1 MSRRRQGLMEG
12 SDSSEEEDTE
22 HRASFNISDRDLEEE
37 MQGFTGQRK
46 RRKMTKEEAM
56 LGVWA
61 EDDEDGSAPASPAQT
76 GRPKFSSGINFTA
89 SRAESPLSR
98 TQSPQSRNE
107 SPEPSSRPGLGG
119 GASHSMAAKN
129 PSFQKASMTPP
140 TVHKEFA
147 KFASHGTGFGMK
159 MLQKMGWQVG
169 KGLGAEG
176 EGIINP
182 IETKQ
187 RPTRMG
193 IAFKGFDERTK
204 QHKEEA
210 VRRGEA
216 VSDEEMTE
224 APVKSKKRRDAWKKD
239 ALTPSADRSDEPA
252 KPRKPKVVYKTAND
266 IINEAAITEPVPQ
279 KIIDMTGPAAREIS
293 SISQIRS
300 QSPTMMETSTRL
312 PELRHNLRLIAD
324 LSLSDLDHLTR
335 EKRLAEARA
344 QNLEVEKQQLE
355 QRIESDSTEMQRIEE
370 LKRIGLEIQAIS
382 KSALATGAFEQGD
395 ITALFGEHFK
405 LLETQY
411 SQEYKSF
418 GLDSL
423 VVSVWAPIMKY
434 GCARWDVLS
443 NPTWSADL
451 VSRWRRLLPC
461 YGESDG
467 VQRNGDDYMDMDDG
481 NHSRQRNGRRN
492 VGNDAT
498 LLMTPYE
505 SMMFSIWLPKVR
517 SAINNN
523 WNPREP
529 DPIIQLLEAWT
540 PPILPLF
547 IYENIIDQLIL
558 PKLSKAVSDWDPR
571 NDPVQIHTWIH
582 PWLPALK
589 AWRLAPIFTSIRQ
602 KLSVV
607 LRQWHPSD
615 ESALHILQP
624 WKDVWDA
631 NPMEKLI
638 IKSILPKLTQVMR
651 TEFIVNPREQNLEPF
666 VWCLAWKDMISPVLL
681 GQLLEHEF
689 FPKWLDVLYRW
700 VTLDPKTIN
709 WDEVSQWYS
718 WWKQVFASYGVD
730 ENPLVKV
737 GFRQG
742 LELMHRASSGE
753 QVENPA
759 KS

>member
-1 MSRRRQGLMEG
+1 MEG
-12 SDSSEEEDTE
+12 SDSSDEEESE
-22 HRASFNISDRDLEEE
+22 YRASFNISDRDLEEE

-61 EDDEDGSAPASPAQT
+61 DDDDDSSAPASPAQS
-76 GRPKFSSGINFTA
+76 GRPKFSSAINFTA
-89 SRAESPLSR
+89 SRTESPLSR

-119 GASHSMAAKN
+119 GASHSMAGKN
-129 PSFQKASMTPP
+129 LSFQKASMTPP
-140 TVHKEFA
+140 PVHKEFA

-210 VRRGEA
+210 ARRGED

-224 APVKSKKRRDAWKKD
+224 APVKSKGRRDAWKKD
-239 ALTPSADRSDEPA
+239 VLTPSEHRPDEPA
-252 KPRKPKVVYKTAND
+252 KPRKPKVVYKTANE

-355 QRIESDSTEMQRIEE
+355 QRIESDSNEMQRIEE
-370 LKRIGLEIQAIS
+370 LKRIGFEIQAIS
-382 KSALATGAFEQGD
+382 KSALATGAFEHGD

-451 VSRWRRLLPC
+451 ISRWRRLLPC
-461 YGESDG
+461 NSESDSA
-467 VQRNGDDYMDMDDG
+467 QRTGDDYMDMDDG
-481 NHSRQRNGRRN
+481 THNRQRNGRRN
-492 VGNDAT
+492 VGNEAT

-529 DPIIQLLEAWT
+529 DSIIQLLEAWA
-540 PPILPLF
+540 PPLLPLF

-582 PWLPALK
+582 PWLPSLK
-589 AWRLAPIFTSIRQ
+589 AWRLAGIFTSIRQ
-602 KLSVV
+602 KLSVI

-759 KS
+759 IKS

>member
-22 HRASFNISDRDLEEE
+22 HRATFNISDRDLEEE

-61 EDDEDGSAPASPAQT
+61 EDDEDGSAPASPAQS
-76 GRPKFSSGINFTA
+76 GRPKFSSGINFKA
-89 SRAESPLSR
+89 SRMESPLSR

-119 GASHSMAAKN
+119 GVSHSMAAGN

-147 KFASHGTGFGMK
+147 KFATHGTGFGMK

-176 EGIINP
+176 EGIVNP

-187 RPTRMG
+187 RPNRMG

-239 ALTPSADRSDEPA
+239 ALTPSEDRSDEPA
-252 KPRKPKVVYKTAND
+252 KPRKPKVVYKTANE
-266 IINEAAITEPVPQ
+266 IINEATITEPVPQ

-411 SQEYKSF
+411 SQEYRSF

-461 YGESDG
+461 NGESDG
-467 VQRNGDDYMDMDDG
+467 MQRSGDDYMDMDDG
-481 NHSRQRNGRRN
+481 NHNRQRNGRRN
-492 VGNDAT
+492 VGNDTA

-517 SAINNN
+517 SAI
-523 WNPREP
+523 
-529 DPIIQLLEAWT
+529 
-540 PPILPLF
+540 
-547 IYENIIDQLIL
+547 
-558 PKLSKAVSDWDPR
+558 K
-571 NDPVQIHTWIH
+571 
-582 PWLPALK
+582 
-589 AWRLAPIFTSIRQ
+589 
-602 KLSVV
+602 
-607 LRQWHPSD
+607 
-615 ESALHILQP
+615 
-624 WKDVWDA
+624 
-631 NPMEKLI
+631 
-638 IKSILPKLTQVMR
+638 
-651 TEFIVNPREQNLEPF
+651 
-666 VWCLAWKDMISPVLL
+666 
-681 GQLLEHEF
+681 
-689 FPKWLDVLYRW
+689 
-700 VTLDPKTIN
+700 
-709 WDEVSQWYS
+709 
-718 WWKQVFASYGVD
+718 
-730 ENPLVKV
+730 
-737 GFRQG
+737 
-742 LELMHRASSGE
+742 
-753 QVENPA
+753 
-759 KS
+759 